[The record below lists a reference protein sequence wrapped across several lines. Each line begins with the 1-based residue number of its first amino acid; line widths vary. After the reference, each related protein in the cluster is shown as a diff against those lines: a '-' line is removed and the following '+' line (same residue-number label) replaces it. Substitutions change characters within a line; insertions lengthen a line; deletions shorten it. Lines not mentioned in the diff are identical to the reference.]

1 MASKKVE
8 KYIVKKGTSLVC
20 KQAVKIII
28 PKTNFDNNLSEF
40 KDSQIITQGLF
51 KMSSMDGKDNFEVK
65 LPLSIKLNF
74 YDMTSDSDNFYFPY
88 KENDVIIEDMVFIPN
103 VKQASAF
110 LNLLT
115 AGKINTNSF
124 TDTVDVFKK
133 SMSYNKVNINVPS
146 ELVECMIAEMARYKN
161 DTTIPF
167 RIAYGTIKG
176 VSESDYMM
184 FNYKDIARMTS
195 VFGAVSFEDIKKSM
209 QSAVFMTRTNQDQTI
224 TPTESVLK
232 Y

>member
-1 MASKKVE
+1 MSSKKVE
-8 KYIVKKGTSLVC
+8 KYVFKKNASLIC
-20 KQAVKIII
+20 KTAVRIII

-65 LPLSIKLNF
+65 LPLSVKLNF
-74 YDMTSDSDNFYFPY
+74 YNMTSDSDNFYFPY
-88 KENDVIIEDMVFIPN
+88 KEHDVIIEEMVFIPN

-167 RIAYGTIKG
+167 RIAYGTIDG
-176 VSESDYMM
+176 VSASDYTM